1 MYSGWLTAWE
11 ETLIEIKLSA
21 AATIDTDWNLNE
33 MKLKLKSKI
42 EIKLSADVV
51 IVPSKLDP
59 LQILFSK
66 IQRKEIKL
74 NWN

>member
-21 AATIDTDWNLNE
+21 TATIGTDWNLNE
-33 MKLKLKSKI
+33 IKLKLKSKI

-51 IVPSKLDP
+51 IVPSQLDP